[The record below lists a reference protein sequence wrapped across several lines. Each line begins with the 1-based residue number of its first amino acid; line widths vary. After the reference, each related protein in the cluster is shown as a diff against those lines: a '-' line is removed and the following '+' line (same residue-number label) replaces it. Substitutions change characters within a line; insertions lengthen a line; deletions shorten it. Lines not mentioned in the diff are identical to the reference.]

1 MYKPVNKGY
10 VSLKVL
16 FFIIFDFFLVWVL
29 RGEQAHCSLD
39 EYTKAYSTEGH

>member
-16 FFIIFDFFLVWVL
+16 FFIIFDFFGMGSE
-29 RGEQAHCSLD
+29 R
-39 EYTKAYSTEGH
+39 